1 MEVANIEASVI
12 DIVAQELRKKKD
24 QIRTNTD
31 FREDLGADSLDTTS
45 LLIRIEEY
53 FNVQLTDAEWHHI
66 RTVQDII
73 AYVSKTK

>member
-1 MEVANIEASVI
+1 MEVAPIEASVI

-24 QIRTNTD
+24 QIRPDTD

-53 FNVQLTDAEWHHI
+53 FNVQLTDAEWHQI

-73 AYVSKTK
+73 AYVST